1 MTYQVIVNGQVVK
14 EYDDKR
20 TAYIYCHMKGYIYCG
35 KGWYWLIGA
44 KIVEALK

>member
-20 TAYIYCHMKGYIYCG
+20 TAYIYCHMRGYVYYG
-35 KGWYWLIGA
+35 KGEYWLVGA
-44 KIVEALK
+44 KIMEALK